1 MTEKQKCLCP
11 YTLVVPLEQ
20 GVNESPPA
28 QDGNIQVHG
37 LHRSPTGFQEVDVG
51 FTGVS
56 LASAL
61 RFSRTMD
68 PSRSGGRLN
77 RELGLGQV
85 HSDGTHANS
94 IERACLRRCRRS
106 VASVHRQATPIT
118 VGDVPVTCDGA
129 PLASRGDHLE
139 RRELR
144 REHWEVQKDEVDDGA
159 VVGRDEASG
168 SGSYPVQYSRKS
180 FSVANSSAWRTTSA
194 ETPSARAKSSLRV
207 TIVRGPSSI
216 ATPT

>member
-1 MTEKQKCLCP
+1 
-11 YTLVVPLEQ
+11 
-20 GVNESPPA
+20 
-28 QDGNIQVHG
+28 
-37 LHRSPTGFQEVDVG
+37 
-51 FTGVS
+51 
-56 LASAL
+56 
-61 RFSRTMD
+61 MD
-68 PSRSGGRLN
+68 PSRSGDRLN

-168 SGSYPVQYSRKS
+168 SGSYPVQYSR
-180 FSVANSSAWRTTSA
+180 NRSAWRTFRPRERLLPRRPPPGRNRRRGSRSFVHPRRSRPVRSTHPSRRCRTRVPGR
-194 ETPSARAKSSLRV
+194 TPPQRRFRAV
-207 TIVRGPSSI
+207 VRTGGYASRKFSM
-216 ATPT
+216 TPDAAAFENR